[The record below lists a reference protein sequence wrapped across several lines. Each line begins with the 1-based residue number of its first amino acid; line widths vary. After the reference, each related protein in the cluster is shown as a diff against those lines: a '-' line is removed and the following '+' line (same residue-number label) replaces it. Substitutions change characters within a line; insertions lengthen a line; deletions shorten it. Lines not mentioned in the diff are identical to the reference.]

1 MSVYVAANNSKNQL
15 SKGGGSITKNYSLFE
30 SDNEENIIIDEI
42 DDNNDIDDIADIDND
57 INFNDIDIDSIINSN
72 IDSNSKK
79 SLEPVKLIDDC
90 YYFNNNTG
98 GKYIFKIKPTNKV
111 WKLNDHIKQNMDYL
125 YKISRNFPK
134 IGGGSTN
141 IFHIDTNDISYFLH
155 YYYMYAVLDTLKN
168 DNNQLSDYICSV
180 IYSLYDFIQINNN
193 AFILNKKIKLFLNL
207 FSRV

>member
-42 DDNNDIDDIADIDND
+42 DDND

-72 IDSNSKK
+72 IDSIINSNK

-90 YYFNNNTG
+90 YYFNNTTG

-193 AFILNKKIKLFLNL
+193 AFNLIKKIKLFLNL
-207 FSRV
+207 FTRI